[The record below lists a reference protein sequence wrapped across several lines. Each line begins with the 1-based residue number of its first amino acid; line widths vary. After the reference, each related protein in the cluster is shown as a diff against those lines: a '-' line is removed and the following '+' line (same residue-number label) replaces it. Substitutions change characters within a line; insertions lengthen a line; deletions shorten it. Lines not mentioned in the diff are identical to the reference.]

1 MRTSNPIFKSRY
13 YETVQ
18 SEYGQAMTIDG
29 TVNKTFLLFFILMAG
44 AGFTWTKVMNS
55 WDMTTILPYLL
66 VGIFGGLIFGLI
78 TAFNPKGAR
87 ITAPAYAVFEGLFLG
102 SISAMFEM
110 RYPGIVLKAVFLTM
124 GTMAVMLF
132 LYKSG
137 RIRVTNKFR
146 LGVMA
151 ATGGVAMF
159 YLFSWILRMFGF
171 GMFGAFGNGLFGIGF
186 SLVVVGIA
194 TMNLVL
200 DFDFID
206 RGSKQGLPQYMEW
219 FSAYGLM
226 VTLVW
231 LYIEI
236 LILLAKLSNR
246 R

>member
-1 MRTSNPIFKSRY
+1 MRTSNPIFKSKFY
-13 YETVQ
+13 DNVQ
-18 SEYGQAMTIDG
+18 SGYGKAMTIDG
-29 TVNKTFLLFFILMAG
+29 TINKTFLLFFILMAG
-44 AGFTWTKVMNS
+44 AGFTWSKVMNS
-55 WDMTTILPYLL
+55 WDTATILPFLL
-66 VGIFGGLIFGLI
+66 VGIIGGLIFGVI
-78 TAFNPKGAR
+78 TSFNPKGAR
-87 ITAPAYAVFEGLFLG
+87 ITAPAYAAFEGLFLG
-102 SISAMFEM
+102 AISAIFEM
-110 RYPGIVLKAVFLTM
+110 RYPGIVLRAVFLTM

-137 RIRVTNKFR
+137 RIRVTEKFR
-146 LGVMA
+146 LGIMA

-159 YLFSWILRMFGF
+159 YFFSWIMNMFGL
-171 GMFGAFGNGLFGIGF
+171 GMFGAFGGGVFGIGF

-194 TMNLVL
+194 ALNLVL

-236 LILLAKLSNR
+236 LRLLTKLSDR